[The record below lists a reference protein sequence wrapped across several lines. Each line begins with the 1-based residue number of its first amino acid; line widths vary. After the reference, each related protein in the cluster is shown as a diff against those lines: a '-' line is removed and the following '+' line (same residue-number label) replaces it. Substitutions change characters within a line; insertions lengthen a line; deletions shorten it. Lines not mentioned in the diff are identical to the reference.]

1 MDSEG
6 SSKVDQAREHFVSQ
20 WGAIGSV
27 WGISRTMAQVHAL
40 LLTSPE
46 PLCTDDVMEKLEIS
60 RGNAHTN
67 LKELLSWGLIRST
80 PVRGERRE
88 FFEAE
93 KDIWTVVTIIVRERK
108 RREIEPT
115 IRILDEC
122 LSKVEGEKDAEAQE
136 FATQM
141 KDLHDFVSLATKTAD
156 AVVKL
161 RYPNALKLAGKF
173 FS

>member
-1 MDSEG
+1 MTDENQ
-6 SSKVDQAREHFVSQ
+6 KLAEAREHFVSQ
-20 WGAIGSV
+20 WGAIGSG

-40 LLTSPE
+40 LLTAPD
-46 PLCTDDVMEKLEIS
+46 PLCTDQVMETLGIS

-93 KDIWTVVTIIVRERK
+93 KDIWKVVTIIVRERK

-122 LSKVEGEKDAEAQE
+122 IEKVEGEDDPQAVE
-136 FATQM
+136 FQKQM
-141 KDLHDFVSLATKTAD
+141 KDLNDFVNLAMKSAD
-156 AVVKL
+156 TVVKM
-161 RYPNALKLAGKF
+161 RYPSALKLAGKLF
-173 FS
+173 G

>member
-1 MDSEG
+1 MSEQ
-6 SSKVDQAREHFVSQ
+6 SPKLAEAREHFVSQ
-20 WGAIGSV
+20 WGAIGSG

-40 LLTSPE
+40 LLTAPE
-46 PLCTDDVMEKLEIS
+46 PMCTDGVMESLGIS

-93 KDIWTVVTIIVRERK
+93 KDIWKVVTIIVRERK

-122 LSKVEGEKDAEAQE
+122 IERVEGEEDEQSLE
-136 FATQM
+136 FQKQM
-141 KDLHDFVSLATKTAD
+141 KDLNDFVNLAMKSAD
-156 AVVKL
+156 TVVKM
-161 RYPNALKLAGKF
+161 RYPNALKLAGKLF
-173 FS
+173 D